1 MTPSRPYLLRG
12 LYEWIVD
19 NDLTPHLLVNAE
31 ADEVMA
37 PLEFAEGGQ
46 LVLNVSPSAVRGL
59 SLANDAIAFEARF
72 GGVPQNV
79 YVPVAQVLAIYAREN
94 GRGMIFTAE
103 DGDGTPPDDGPGSGS
118 GNDGGGGRPG
128 LRVVK

>member
-19 NDLTPHLLVNAE
+19 NGLTPHLLVDIE
-31 ADEVMA
+31 GDEVMA
-37 PLEFAEGGQ
+37 PVEFAEGSQ

-59 SLANDAIAFEARF
+59 SLANDAVAFEARF

-79 YVPVAQVLAIYAREN
+79 HVPIIHVLAIYAREN

-103 DGDGTPPDDGPGSGS
+103 DGDGTPP
-118 GNDGGGGRPG
+118 GGGPSGRPG

>member
-46 LVLNVSPSAVRGL
+46 LVMNVSPSAVRGL
-59 SLANDAIAFEARF
+59 SLANDAISFEARF

-79 YVPVAQVLAIYAREN
+79 YVPVAQVLAITL
-94 GRGMIFTAE
+94 GKTA
-103 DGDGTPPDDGPGSGS
+103 GA
-118 GNDGGGGRPG
+118 
-128 LRVVK
+128 